1 MEQGISEVQRLYIRA
16 NTEIP
21 KTVTSIQG
29 DGFAF
34 REDLQNVEIPD
45 NIKRIGNHV
54 FMVCSNLDSV
64 KIPNSVT
71 EIGEW
76 AFSDYEKITIQCE
89 MDSYA
94 YSYAQKHGMKTK

>member
-1 MEQGISEVQRLYIRA
+1 MA
-16 NTEIP
+16 
-21 KTVTSIQG
+21 
-29 DGFAF
+29 
-34 REDLQNVEIPD
+34 
-45 NIKRIGNHV
+45 
-54 FMVCSNLDSV
+54 CSNLDSV

-71 EIGEW
+71 EVGEW